1 VLQNLADAPRAIVL
15 KLARDRAPDV
25 AVPILKGSPVLT
37 DADLI
42 ELVQEADSDWAQAA
56 IADRAAVSAAVSDA
70 LVARGS
76 VPAIATL
83 LNNRNA
89 AISEAAL
96 ERIVEQAPGIE
107 AWHAPLTHRP
117 TLPQRLLDRVAGFL
131 ASARRNDAGYRPA
144 KAARSFKPAGTDRRP
159 APAGA
164 PDWAKGTAAERS
176 ARGWETPVERARRLF
191 ASGQLTEELVALTLE
206 NGKREFVVEALAL
219 RSGLAAEAV
228 RRILDSQ
235 SGRSI
240 TALCWKSGFS
250 MRLAMEVQKTL
261 GGIAPGELVNA
272 RYGVDYPL
280 TPQQMTSQLAMFV
293 A

>member
-1 VLQNLADAPRAIVL
+1 
-15 KLARDRAPDV
+15 
-25 AVPILKGSPVLT
+25 
-37 DADLI
+37 
-42 ELVQEADSDWAQAA
+42 
-56 IADRAAVSAAVSDA
+56 
-70 LVARGS
+70 
-76 VPAIATL
+76 
-83 LNNRNA
+83 
-89 AISEAAL
+89 
-96 ERIVEQAPGIE
+96 
-107 AWHAPLTHRP
+107 
-117 TLPQRLLDRVAGFL
+117 
-131 ASARRNDAGYRPA
+131 
-144 KAARSFKPAGTDRRP
+144 
-159 APAGA
+159 
-164 PDWAKGTAAERS
+164 
-176 ARGWETPVERARRLF
+176 
-191 ASGQLTEELVALTLE
+191 LVALTLE

-250 MRLAMEVQKTL
+250 MRLAIEVQKTL